1 LTPGVM
7 MDDGGRVL
15 EVPGDVG
22 DCGVVCAN
30 AGDALKA
37 IAHAR
42 PAPLRIG
49 IFRIVVKVNLL

>member
-1 LTPGVM
+1 M